1 MQIGYFPGCSLT
13 STAREYD
20 ASVRQVAQN
29 CGFDLV
35 EIEDW
40 NCCGA
45 SPADAVSQELV
56 LALSAK
62 NLAKAQRQ
70 GLTSILS
77 PCPACHSHLLQA
89 RQGLAEK
96 SPRRSRILELIDEA
110 AAPAVTLR
118 HLVDFLYHDVGIEK
132 LKATV
137 VKPLTGITVASYYG
151 CLTRLKAID
160 MENRENPAMLDEIIG
175 ALGATAVDWSHKT
188 ECCGAGLAI
197 TSTQTVLRL
206 TGDILAGARSAGAQA
221 LVAVC
226 PLCQANLDMRQAE
239 LDRCRAKPFN
249 LPVIYLSQLVLIA
262 QGTSFQ
268 EAGFDK
274 HLISPRGI
282 FQQ

>member
-20 ASVRQVAQN
+20 ASVRLVAQN
-29 CGFDLV
+29 CGFELV

-45 SPADAVSQELV
+45 SPADAVSEELV

-62 NLAKAQRQ
+62 NLAKAQSQ

-77 PCPACHSHLLQA
+77 PCPACHSHLLLAQK
-89 RQGLAEK
+89 GLAET
-96 SPRRSRILELIDEA
+96 SPHRRRILELIDEA
-110 AAPAVTLR
+110 AVSALTLR
-118 HLVDFLYHDVGIEK
+118 HLVDFLYHDVGIEQ
-132 LKATV
+132 LKQTV
-137 VKPLTGITVASYYG
+137 VKPLTGIAVASYYG

-160 MENRENPAMLDEIIG
+160 IEDRENPAMLDEIIG

-206 TGDILAGARSAGAQA
+206 TGDILEGARSADARA
-221 LVAVC
+221 VVAVC

-239 LDRCRAKPFN
+239 LDRKRSRPFK
-249 LPVIYLSQLVLIA
+249 LPVLYLSQLILIA
-262 QGTSFQ
+262 QGKSFQ
-268 EAGFDK
+268 EACFDK
-274 HLISPRGI
+274 NLISPYGI
-282 FQQ
+282 YQK